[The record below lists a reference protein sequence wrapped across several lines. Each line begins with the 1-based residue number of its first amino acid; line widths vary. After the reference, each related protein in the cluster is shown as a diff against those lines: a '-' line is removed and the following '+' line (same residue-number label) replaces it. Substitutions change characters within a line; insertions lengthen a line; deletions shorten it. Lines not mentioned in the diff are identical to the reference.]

1 MNGYNENFE
10 SYVAAGIAY
19 DTFYIKFNEYQK
31 GAYVWGDYIHEDATV
46 IIAVPVGSMAGNEIE
61 IVLEAALGNLPS
73 SSTTTTTT
81 TASPTTTSTTTNFY

>member
-19 DTFYIKFNEYQK
+19 DTFYIKFNEYNK

-46 IIAVPVGSMAGNEIE
+46 IIAAPAGAGASSAIE
-61 IVLEAALGNLPS
+61 TVLEAALGAVTDENA
-73 SSTTTTTT
+73 TTTTTT
-81 TASPTTTSTTTNFY
+81 TAP